1 MKVKAA
7 TLMPFLLL
15 LPTFLLAQGP
25 CPTKFSTPQE
35 NPPRPALNLTLSHDL
50 ICTIPQV
57 YGPGGLVGVA
67 NNGPLGSTDQS
78 SAAFKHSVHF
88 QDASLASF
96 APLTAKIGTEL
107 SLLPFTSPAS
117 GFIFRFNPSLQVY
130 TRSAENFGPILTE
143 RADTIGKH
151 KLFVGISY
159 QFFDFDKAD
168 GVNLRNFKAVFQH
181 EHENCPSPYDPTTVT
196 CINNGAGP
204 PQITRDFVSTQ
215 NRIDLKVH
223 QGTVVS
229 TFGVTDQFDVSI
241 AVPVLHISMDMTSAA
256 TINNFEAT
264 DSTIRPACCVHQ
276 FAPPPV
282 VIPGETLGP
291 QVTASSNGFMYY
303 NSASFFR
310 ANSASGIGDIVF
322 RGKYQVFKGEK
333 AGVAVG
339 GDLRIPT
346 GDELNFLGS
355 GTWGIRPFGVFTYS
369 GRFSPRAS
377 LGYQVNGNSVLGG
390 DISSYTA
397 ERLPDVLTYSAGAD
411 YGISTRLSL
420 SADFLGQTLRN
431 AKKIATTA
439 TTTLMADNSTVPFP
453 GLVTSTGT
461 SNLASVAV
469 GGKFNPFGKLLVTA
483 NILIRVNDA
492 GLHSKPVPLGGLS
505 YTF

>member
-7 TLMPFLLL
+7 TLIPFLLL
-15 LPTFLLAQGP
+15 LLSTFSLAQGP
-25 CPTKFSTPQE
+25 CPTKFSTTI
-35 NPPRPALNLTLSHDL
+35 NLTLSHDL

-57 YGPGGLVGVA
+57 YGPGGLVGV
-67 NNGPLGSTDQS
+67 NNQGPLGSTDQT

-96 APLTAKIGTEL
+96 VPLTAEIGTAL
-107 SLLPFTSPAS
+107 SQLPLTSPAS

-130 TRSAENFGPILTE
+130 ARSAENFGPILTE
-143 RADTIGKH
+143 RADTIGRH

-159 QFFDFDKAD
+159 QFFDFDKVD
-168 GVNLRNFKAVFQH
+168 GVNLRNFSAVFQH
-181 EHENCPSPYDPTTVT
+181 EHENCPSPYDPTKVT
-196 CINNGAGP
+196 CIDNGAGP
-204 PQITRDFVSTQ
+204 PQITRDFVRTQ

-223 QGTVVS
+223 QFTAVA
-229 TFGVTDQFDVSI
+229 TFGFTDQFDLSI
-241 AVPVLHISMDMTSAA
+241 AVPVLHIGMDMTSAA
-256 TINNFEAT
+256 TLNNFEAM
-264 DSTIRPACCVHQ
+264 DSTIRPECCVHQ

-282 VIPGETLGP
+282 MIPGETLGS
-291 QVTASSNGFMYY
+291 QVTAPSNGFQYY
-303 NSASFFR
+303 DSASFFR
-310 ANSASGIGDIVF
+310 ANSTTGIGDIVF

-333 AGVAVG
+333 VGVAVG

-355 GTWGIRPFGVFTYS
+355 GTWGVRPFGTISYL
-369 GRFSPRAS
+369 GRFSPHAS
-377 LGYQVNGNSVLGG
+377 LGYQLNGNSVLGG

-397 ERLPDVLTYSAGAD
+397 ARLPDVFTYSAGAD

-431 AKKIATTA
+431 AQKIATTA
-439 TTTLMADNSTVPFP
+439 TTTLMADNSTIQVP
-453 GLVTSTGT
+453 GLVTSTGI

>member
-7 TLMPFLLL
+7 TLIPFLLLL
-15 LPTFLLAQGP
+15 LPTFLLAQQGP
-25 CPTKFSTPQE
+25 CPTKFSTSQG
-35 NPPRPALNLTLSHDL
+35 NLPAINLTLSHDL

-57 YGPGGLVGVA
+57 YGPGGLVGVP
-67 NNGPLGSTDQS
+67 NHGPLGSTDQA

-130 TRSAENFGPILTE
+130 ARSAENFGPILTE

-159 QFFDFDKAD
+159 QFFDFDKVD
-168 GVNLRNFKAVFQH
+168 GVNLRNFSAVFQH
-181 EHENCPSPYDPTTVT
+181 EHENCPNTPATVT
-196 CINNGAGP
+196 CINGTGP
-204 PQITRDFVSTQ
+204 PEITRDFVSTQ
-215 NRIDLKVH
+215 NRIDLRVH

-229 TFGVTDQFDVSI
+229 TFGVTDQFDLSI
-241 AVPVLHISMDMTSAA
+241 AVPVLHISMDMRSAA

-264 DSTIRPACCVHQ
+264 DPTILPACCVHL

-282 VIPGETLGP
+282 MIPGETLGP
-291 QVTASSNGFMYY
+291 KVTAPSNGFQYY
-303 NSASFFR
+303 DSASFFR

-355 GTWGIRPFGVFTYS
+355 GTWGIRPFGTFTYS

-439 TTTLMADNSTVPFP
+439 NTTLMADNSTVPFP

-461 SNLASVAV
+461 SNLASVAL